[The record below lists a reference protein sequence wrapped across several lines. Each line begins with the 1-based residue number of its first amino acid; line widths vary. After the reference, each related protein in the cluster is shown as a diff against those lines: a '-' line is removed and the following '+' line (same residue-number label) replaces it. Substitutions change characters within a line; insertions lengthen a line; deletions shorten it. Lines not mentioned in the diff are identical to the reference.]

1 VARGTSRGA
10 PPRPV
15 VDLTI
20 VLDEH
25 QVEQRKATIAA
36 KLEDLGDVSAL
47 DSPRARRR
55 RLIDLRAVAP
65 GADLPALALF
75 QYREA
80 FERRAGSWQL
90 IAYGYEFHDRIRG
103 GRRAYHW
110 HDDSFHAH
118 CLEPDARGASH
129 YRAVPMEV
137 FEAHD
142 EFARIYLSGGPIR
155 CGDLRPALTA
165 DAIGKPVPVILLV

>member
-1 VARGTSRGA
+1 VARGTPRGA
-10 PPRPV
+10 SPRPV

-25 QVEQRKATIAA
+25 QVEQRRATIAA
-36 KLEDLGDVSAL
+36 KLEDLGDVTAL

-75 QYREA
+75 QYREV
-80 FERRAGSWQL
+80 FERHADSWQL
-90 IAYGYEFHDRIRG
+90 IAYAYEFHDRGRG

-118 CLEPDARGASH
+118 CLEPDARGTSH
-129 YRAVPMEV
+129 YRAVPLEV

-155 CGDLRPALTA
+155 CGDLRPALELA
-165 DAIGKPVPVILLV
+165 DTTQAPTR